1 MKTSGT
7 QCPLPSWRKFTNYWN
22 RTLATSMPIALSL
35 LTHVIKVQFCRC
47 LLGETKSVSFT
58 VIGSVRWSQIRIA
71 SSLPQG
77 RGGLP
82 RERCPT
88 FKEVWELATRG
99 CSLRHEP
106 QETKDCL
113 LLCWHGWAGGNGNWG
128 TFSGFRQTDAC
139 TPSNPWCSPDQHN
152 HCKACMSNYHMSC
165 MSGTDDR
172 VIADQANG
180 PNYEAL
186 YVWATMQSLVVSSV
200 LRLAHSTVIS

>member
-1 MKTSGT
+1 
-7 QCPLPSWRKFTNYWN
+7 
-22 RTLATSMPIALSL
+22 MPIALSL
-35 LTHVIKVQFCRC
+35 LTHVIMVQFCRC

-58 VIGSVRWSQIRIA
+58 VIGSVRWCQLRIA

-82 RERCPT
+82 RERFPT
-88 FKEVWELATRG
+88 FEAMWKLATRG
-99 CSLRHEP
+99 RYLRHEH
-106 QETKDCL
+106 QEAKDCL
-113 LLCWHGWAGGNGNWG
+113 CLYGHGWAGGNGNWG
-128 TFSGFRQTDAC
+128 LFCGFRQEDAC
-139 TPSNPWCSPDQHN
+139 AASNPWCSPDQHN

-186 YVWATMQSLVVSSV
+186 YVWATLQSLVVSSV